1 MHLIIFL
8 LLATVETSMTNRK
21 SLKILAIYYSD
32 DGNETAPVCN
42 RAMRLAID
50 TFNRNYNLLPDYHI
64 EIVFQKP
71 QGTYGQSIARK
82 FIDFFDSGKIEN
94 STMLSPIY
102 IGPSEHCGSIQQLTR
117 HFKTF
122 QFSPG

>member
-1 MHLIIFL
+1 MRLIIFL
-8 LLATVETSMTNRK
+8 LLATIGNSMTNRK
-21 SLKILAIYYSD
+21 PLKILAIYYSD
-32 DGNETAPVCN
+32 DGYETAPVCN
-42 RAMRLAID
+42 RAMRLAVD

-64 EIVFQKP
+64 EVVFQKP
-71 QGTYGQSIARK
+71 QGIYGQSIARK
-82 FIDFFDSGKIEN
+82 FIDFFDNAKDAN

-102 IGPSEHCGSIQQLTR
+102 IGPSELCESIQQLTR